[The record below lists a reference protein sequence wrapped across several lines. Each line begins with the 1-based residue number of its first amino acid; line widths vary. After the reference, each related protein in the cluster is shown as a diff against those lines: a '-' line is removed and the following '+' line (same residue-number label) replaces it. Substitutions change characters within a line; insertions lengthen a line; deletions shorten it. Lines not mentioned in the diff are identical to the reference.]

1 MQQLSNSPVGSIVPT
16 IEGHRAFIPDPLPR
30 DLSLS
35 SVLVDSLTSTS
46 HAVGVLAGVG
56 ETIAN
61 PLLLYQP
68 LMRREAEL
76 SSRIEGTVSSL
87 SEVIGFEVGGRARFQ
102 YDAMEVVNYVR
113 ALQYGID
120 NLQRLPI
127 SYRLVNE
134 MHAILMEGVRGQ
146 DKLPG
151 AFRDNQV
158 YIGSAHSRIEDAR
171 YVPPPPDFV
180 RDLFHDLENFVNE
193 REGLLPPLIRCALM
207 HYQFEAI
214 HPYRDGNGRIGRL
227 LIPFFLQEHG
237 LMPIPLLYLSA
248 YFERDRQR
256 YYDELFNVSVTG
268 NRERWLL
275 YFLEGVETEARDAA
289 ARIRRLR
296 DLQEEWRALLRDR
309 RESASCLR
317 LLDEVCAQPV
327 LTVRRAAEF
336 LGVTRVGARRVL
348 DRLVDAGIVQ
358 RLTGTRPNLYFADRL
373 IEELERPHAIDGS

>member
-1 MQQLSNSPVGSIVPT
+1 MQQLIDSPVGAVVST
-16 IEGHRAFIPDPLPR
+16 IEGHGAFVPNSLPR
-30 DLSLS
+30 NLPLS
-35 SVLVDSLTSTS
+35 SQLVASLTGAT
-46 HAVGVLAGVG
+46 HAVGILAGVG
-56 ETIAN
+56 ETIPN
-61 PLLLYQP
+61 PLLLYRP
-68 LMRREAEL
+68 LMHREAEL

-87 SEVIGFEVGGRARFQ
+87 SEVMGLEVGGRARFQ
-102 YDAMEVVNYVR
+102 DDAIEVVNYVR

-127 SYRLVNE
+127 SFRLVNE

-158 YIGSAHSRIEDAR
+158 YIGSTRSRIEDAR
-171 YVPPPPDFV
+171 YVPPPPGLV

-193 REGLLPPLIRCALM
+193 RDDLLPPLIRCGLM

-227 LIPFFLQEHG
+227 LIPFFLQERG

-256 YYDELFNVSVTG
+256 YYDELFNVSATG
-268 NRERWLL
+268 GWEQWLL

-289 ARIRRLR
+289 ARVRRLR
-296 DLQEEWRALLRDR
+296 DLQEEWRTLLRNR
-309 RESASCLR
+309 RESANCLR

-348 DRLVDAGIVQ
+348 DRLIDAGIVR

-373 IEELERPHAIDGS
+373 IEELGRPRATDDS